1 MSQRQLIRYE
11 TYFDGIGYCKEFGKY
26 TYVHGLYMS
35 VYWYISMGFMMQTLV
50 G

>member
-1 MSQRQLIRYE
+1 MSQRELITYE

-26 TYVHGLYMS
+26 MS
-35 VYWYISMGFMMQTLV
+35 MEYISMGFMMKTLV